1 MANQKLLEVFLDT
14 KRILCKNDYYIH
26 IPKKIIH
33 VTNTENMI
41 PHLMGMQYVSR
52 PDMFTGDRG
61 VYMIKKGRLKYDSLE
76 KLVKKYYRDE
86 NKQSSL
92 LAMVNG
98 KIDNLHRIKEMLS
111 SYSELYLYDVAANPE
126 LELKTDYL
134 LVNHLEEMVLQLGM
148 VKADHKKIQEYHC
161 NSFMVDYKKNDDYDL
176 HYRNL
181 TQRYEISKIVREDKI
196 TKRAEVIYQSRDA
209 EERELAGIEKMLAS
223 ADTQTCEKLV
233 KAVFRLN
240 QKFGEYHTL
249 DMLSDTEQLMQKCRD
264 KRDEALVKDFIN
276 AVLSMKAQSYQ
287 NYGAVSP
294 MKVPAG
300 AVEKTR

>member
-33 VTNTENMI
+33 VTNSENMI
-41 PHLMGMQYVSR
+41 PHLMGMQYVGR
-52 PDMFTGDRG
+52 TDMFTGDRG

-76 KLVKKYYRDE
+76 KLVRKYYRGE
-86 NKQSSL
+86 NKQASP

-98 KIDNLHRIKEMLS
+98 KIDNLHRIEDMLS
-111 SYSELYLYDVAANPE
+111 TYSDLYLYDVAANPE
-126 LELKTDYL
+126 LELQTDYL
-134 LVNHLEEMVLQLGM
+134 LVNHQEEMVLQLGL
-148 VKADHKKIQEYHC
+148 VKSNKKKVQEYHC

-196 TKRAEVIYQSRDA
+196 TKRAEVIYQSRIA
-209 EERELAGIEKMLAS
+209 EERELAGIEKMLES
-223 ADTQTCEKLV
+223 AEISRSEMLV

-240 QKFGEYHTL
+240 QRFGEYHTL
-249 DMLSDTEQLMQKCRD
+249 DMLTDEEQLLKKCRD
-264 KRDEALVKDFIN
+264 KRDEILVKDFIS
-276 AVLSMKAQSYQ
+276 LWKKM
-287 NYGAVSP
+287 
-294 MKVPAG
+294 
-300 AVEKTR
+300 

>member
-33 VTNTENMI
+33 VTNSENMI
-41 PHLMGMQYVSR
+41 PHLMGMQYVGR

-76 KLVKKYYRDE
+76 KLVRKYYRGE
-86 NKQSSL
+86 NKQASL

-98 KIDNLHRIKEMLS
+98 KIDNLHRIEDMLS
-111 SYSELYLYDVAANPE
+111 TYSDLYLYDVAANPE

-134 LVNHLEEMVLQLGM
+134 LVNHQEDMVLQLGL
-148 VKADHKKIQEYHC
+148 VKSNKKKVQEYHC

-196 TKRAEVIYQSRDA
+196 TKRAEVIYQSRIA

-223 ADTQTCEKLV
+223 VEVSISEKLV
-233 KAVFRLN
+233 KA
-240 QKFGEYHTL
+240 
-249 DMLSDTEQLMQKCRD
+249 DMDAE
-264 KRDEALVKDFIN
+264 E
-276 AVLSMKAQSYQ
+276 
-287 NYGAVSP
+287 
-294 MKVPAG
+294 
-300 AVEKTR
+300 

>member
-33 VTNTENMI
+33 VTNSENMI
-41 PHLMGMQYVSR
+41 PHLMGMQYVGR

-76 KLVKKYYRDE
+76 KLVRKYYRGE
-86 NKQSSL
+86 NKQASL

-98 KIDNLHRIKEMLS
+98 KIDNLHRIEDMLS
-111 SYSELYLYDVAANPE
+111 TYSDLYLYDVAANPE

-134 LVNHLEEMVLQLGM
+134 LVNHQEEMVLQLGL
-148 VKADHKKIQEYHC
+148 VKSNKKKVQEYHC

-196 TKRAEVIYQSRDA
+196 TKRAEVIYQSRIA

-223 ADTQTCEKLV
+223 AEVSISEKLV
-233 KAVFRLN
+233 KAVFLMN
-240 QKFGEYHTL
+240 QRFGEYHTL
-249 DMLSDTEQLMQKCRD
+249 DMLTDEEQLLKKCRD
-264 KRDEALVKDFIN
+264 KRDEDLVKDFIS
-276 AVLSMKAQSYQ
+276 LWK
-287 NYGAVSP
+287 
-294 MKVPAG
+294 KL
-300 AVEKTR
+300 

>member
-26 IPKKIIH
+26 ISKKIIH
-33 VTNTENMI
+33 VTNSENMI
-41 PHLMGMQYVSR
+41 PHLMGMQYVGR

-76 KLVKKYYRDE
+76 KLVRKYYRGE
-86 NKQSSL
+86 NKQASL

-98 KIDNLHRIKEMLS
+98 KIDNLHRIEDMLS
-111 SYSELYLYDVAANPE
+111 TFSDLYLYDVAANPE

-134 LVNHLEEMVLQLGM
+134 LVNHQEEMVLQLGL
-148 VKADHKKIQEYHC
+148 VKSNKKKVQEYHC

-196 TKRAEVIYQSRDA
+196 TKRAEVIYQSRIA

-223 ADTQTCEKLV
+223 AEISISEMLV

-240 QKFGEYHTL
+240 QRVGEYHTL
-249 DMLSDTEQLMQKCRD
+249 DMLTDEEQLLKKCRD
-264 KRDEALVKDFIN
+264 KRDEALVKDFIS
-276 AVLSMKAQSYQ
+276 LWKRS
-287 NYGAVSP
+287 
-294 MKVPAG
+294 
-300 AVEKTR
+300 

>member
-33 VTNTENMI
+33 VTNSENMI
-41 PHLMGMQYVSR
+41 PHLMGMQYVGR
-52 PDMFTGDRG
+52 TDMFTGDRG

-76 KLVKKYYRDE
+76 KLVRKYYRGE
-86 NKQSSL
+86 NKQASL

-98 KIDNLHRIKEMLS
+98 KIDNLHRIEDMLS
-111 SYSELYLYDVAANPE
+111 TYSDLYLYDVAANPE
-126 LELKTDYL
+126 LELQTDYL
-134 LVNHLEEMVLQLGM
+134 LVNHQEEMVLQLGL
-148 VKADHKKIQEYHC
+148 VKSNKKKVQEYHC

-196 TKRAEVIYQSRDA
+196 TKRAEVIYQSRIA
-209 EERELAGIEKMLAS
+209 EERELAGIEKMLES
-223 ADTQTCEKLV
+223 AEISRSEMLV

-240 QKFGEYHTL
+240 QRFGEYHTL
-249 DMLSDTEQLMQKCRD
+249 DMLTDEEQLLKKCRD
-264 KRDEALVKDFIN
+264 KRDEILVKDFIS
-276 AVLSMKAQSYQ
+276 LWKKM
-287 NYGAVSP
+287 
-294 MKVPAG
+294 
-300 AVEKTR
+300 

>member
-33 VTNTENMI
+33 VTNSENMI
-41 PHLMGMQYVSR
+41 PHLMGMQYVGR

-76 KLVKKYYRDE
+76 KLVRKYYRGE
-86 NKQSSL
+86 NKQASL

-98 KIDNLHRIKEMLS
+98 KIDNLHRIEDMLS
-111 SYSELYLYDVAANPE
+111 TYSDLYLYDVAANPE

-134 LVNHLEEMVLQLGM
+134 LVNHQEETVLQLGL
-148 VKADHKKIQEYHC
+148 VKSNKKKVQEYHC

-196 TKRAEVIYQSRDA
+196 TKRVEVIYQSRIA
-209 EERELAGIEKMLAS
+209 EERELAGIEKMLTS
-223 ADTQTCEKLV
+223 AEVSISEKMV

-240 QKFGEYHTL
+240 QRFGEYHTL
-249 DMLSDTEQLMQKCRD
+249 DMLTDEEQLLKKCRD
-264 KRDEALVKDFIN
+264 KRDEALVKDFIS
-276 AVLSMKAQSYQ
+276 LWKKS
-287 NYGAVSP
+287 
-294 MKVPAG
+294 
-300 AVEKTR
+300 

>member
-33 VTNTENMI
+33 VSNSENMR
-41 PHLMGMQYVSR
+41 PHLMGMQYVGR
-52 PDMFTGDRG
+52 TDMFTGDRG

-76 KLVKKYYRDE
+76 KLVRKYYRGE
-86 NKQSSL
+86 NKQASL

-98 KIDNLHRIKEMLS
+98 KIDNLHRIEDMLS
-111 SYSELYLYDVAANPE
+111 TYSDLYLYDVAANPE
-126 LELKTDYL
+126 LELQTDYL
-134 LVNHLEEMVLQLGM
+134 LVNHQEEMVLQLGL
-148 VKADHKKIQEYHC
+148 VKSNKKKVQEYHC

-196 TKRAEVIYQSRDA
+196 TKRAEVIYQSRIA
-209 EERELAGIEKMLAS
+209 EERELAGIEKMLES
-223 ADTQTCEKLV
+223 AEISRSEMLV

-240 QKFGEYHTL
+240 QRFGEYHTL
-249 DMLSDTEQLMQKCRD
+249 DMLTDEEQLLKKCRD
-264 KRDEALVKDFIN
+264 KRDEILVKDFIS
-276 AVLSMKAQSYQ
+276 LWKKM
-287 NYGAVSP
+287 
-294 MKVPAG
+294 
-300 AVEKTR
+300 